1 MKCKILLTMMI
12 LAVLSFPGVT
22 ERGNGGSLFAEV
34 SGGQERE
41 REQEQGNLSYSPY
54 QDDEFSLWMHDLRR
68 AESLF
73 FGSLPLTYGIA
84 SLSFTLFS
92 ESDGLLTTQDYIN
105 RLSAAAM
112 LSAAV
117 AVTDYIIGI
126 IGNESK

>member
-12 LAVLSFPGVT
+12 LAVLSSPGVT

-41 REQEQGNLSYSPY
+41 REQGNLSYSPY
-54 QDDEFSLWMHDLRR
+54 QDDEFSPWMHDLRR

-84 SLSFTLFS
+84 SLSFTLFFDS
-92 ESDGLLTTQDYIN
+92 GSPLTTQDYIN
-105 RLSAAAM
+105 RLSAAAL
-112 LSAAV
+112 LSAAIS
-117 AVTDYIIGI
+117 AADFILGI
-126 IGNESK
+126 IENESN